1 MPTYLQRQ
9 RATLTAGLAKAP
21 ADLRARHAAFLRRS
35 QNADGGFSG
44 RGGDSD
50 LYYTA
55 FGLWGLAV
63 LGELTEEIG
72 ARAVGFFK
80 EHWRRPNHL
89 VDFFSLLH
97 GYRLLQDL
105 YAAAPFMRDALPEE
119 LRGAEAELAGLVTA
133 AVETCRTPD
142 GGYART
148 PGQKGGSTY
157 ATFLSV
163 LCYDELEREVPE
175 RERVLAFIASRRR
188 DDGGFVELAP
198 MRRAGTNP
206 TAAAVAVLRILGDQT
221 TQGDAVEFL
230 REAQS
235 FDGGLRANT
244 VIPVGDLLSTFTG
257 LWSLCDLNALGRVNS
272 EAARRFALALQQK
285 DGGFLAGLW
294 DEEAD
299 VEYTFYGLGTL
310 SLLSAPDA

>member
-1 MPTYLQRQ
+1 
-9 RATLTAGLAKAP
+9 
-21 ADLRARHAAFLRRS
+21 RRS
-35 QNADGGFSG
+35 QNPDGGFSG

-55 FGLWGLAV
+55 FGLWGLAI
-63 LGELTEEIG
+63 LDELTEDIA

-80 EHWRRPNHL
+80 EHWRRPNQL

-97 GYRLLQDL
+97 GYRLIQDL
-105 YAAAPFMRDALPEE
+105 FTDRPFMRDALPDE
-119 LRGAEAELAGLVTA
+119 LHGADAELAGLVTA

-157 ATFLSV
+157 ATFLSA

-175 RERVLAFIASRRR
+175 RERVVAFIESRRR
-188 DDGGFVELAP
+188 EDGGFVELAP

-206 TAAAVAVLRILGDQT
+206 TAAAVAVLRLLGDTAPQE
-221 TQGDAVEFL
+221 DATDFL
-230 REAQS
+230 KEAQS

-257 LWSLCDLNALGRVNS
+257 LWSLFDLGALLQVNA
-272 EAARRFALALQQK
+272 EAARRFVLALQQEG
-285 DGGFLAGLW
+285 GGFL
-294 DEEAD
+294 
-299 VEYTFYGLGTL
+299 
-310 SLLSAPDA
+310 